1 MKQTATP
8 EEVIPAVFPATPE
21 NRYQALQIL
30 QGEDIPLCIDEPL
43 LLTMGEAAQMLGI
56 SRTSIWRLT
65 RSGRLQKRELYPN
78 SYRIRTQD
86 IRDLVDGKAAS
97 NV

>member
-1 MKQTATP
+1 MQTATD
-8 EEVIPAVFPATPE
+8 EQVIKALFGATPE
-21 NRYQALQIL
+21 RKSRALLIL
-30 QGEDIPLCIDEPL
+30 EGEDIPSHIDEPL

-78 SYRIRTQD
+78 SYRIRKQD
-86 IRDLVDGKAAS
+86 LLDLVNGKGAS
-97 NV
+97 NG

>member
-43 LLTMGEAAQMLGI
+43 LMQMGSASELLGV
-56 SRTSIWRLT
+56 SRATLWRMI
-65 RSGRLQKRELYPN
+65 RAGRLEKVEIYAN
-78 SYRIRTQD
+78 AFRIRRSD
-86 IRDLVDGKAAS
+86 ITDLVNGKVVS
-97 NV
+97 RG